1 MPSLTKKSILLSISG
16 FIDVIIR
23 VIAAVFVTRLITQAL
38 GEDLYGAWAM
48 ILQILGYLALVNL
61 KTTTTLQTRLAAM
74 NHSENIYPKQL
85 VFSAC
90 RRLFSLTIGFTFL
103 ISIVVVFFSSR
114 LFPENLNSIFEIKL
128 VLIIGVFGLIV
139 EQYGS
144 LFGSALRGSNLDYR
158 GIGIRSV
165 TIIISNFFIILFLYL
180 GMGIVGLAVSA
191 LLGNLIVA
199 LSWRFLALRIL
210 TWYKIVAVNADYFIE
225 YFKQSLST
233 LIYSLGNMI
242 LVNSDAILIGIVL
255 GNKFAGYYFIST
267 SFIRS
272 LVLPIIS
279 ILLSSSGVGLS
290 SLINSN
296 NYARTINVTTEIL
309 QVSSVIIGFGGFFY
323 ILFNK
328 SLIYYWVGL
337 KYYSDERVELFF
349 IIMVLVQFSNT
360 LIQYL
365 IDGLLL
371 YKYKAIV
378 SVFSAAFFILISVLF
393 LKFFGLKGLILGSLL
408 SNLFSITLYQ
418 RILQKHKKIFIDIK
432 AMVLRWFYL
441 ISFFLIVDMF
451 IKPMIQSFNLGE
463 LSFLALISAV
473 LLGICAFKLLPSTF
487 KNRIL
492 MNNPLKF
499 NLEKK

>member
-1 MPSLTKKSILLSISG
+1 MSSLTKKSILLSLSG
-16 FIDVIIR
+16 IIDVIIR
-23 VIAAVFVTRLITQAL
+23 VIAAVFVTRLITNAL

-48 ILQILGYLALVNL
+48 ILQILGYLALANL
-61 KTTTTLQTRLAAM
+61 KTTTTLQTRLAAL
-74 NHSENIYPKQL
+74 NHSESVYPKQL
-85 VFSAC
+85 VLSAC
-90 RRLFSLTIGFTFL
+90 RKLFTRTIGFTL
-103 ISIVVVFFSSR
+103 IISILVVFFSSS
-114 LFPENLNSIFEIKL
+114 LFPENLDSKFEIKI
-128 VLIIGVFGLIV
+128 VLIIGVLGLVV

-144 LFGSALRGSNLDYR
+144 LYGSALRGSNLDYK

-165 TIIISNFFIILFLYL
+165 TIIISNFFIILFLYFGL
-180 GMGIVGLAVSA
+180 GIVGLAVSA
-191 LLGNLIVA
+191 LLGNLIIT

-210 TWYKIVAVNADYFIE
+210 TWYKIVAVSADYFIE

-233 LIYSLGNMI
+233 LVYSLGNMI

-272 LVLPIIS
+272 LVLPIVG

-296 NYARTINVTTEIL
+296 NYNRTISITTEIL
-309 QVSSVIIGFGGFFY
+309 QVSSVIIGFSGFFY

-337 KYYSDERVELFF
+337 KFYSDESVELLF

-360 LIQYL
+360 LMQYL

-378 SVFSAAFFILISVLF
+378 SVFSAFFFILISVLF

-408 SNLFSITLYQ
+408 SNLLSITLYQ
-418 RILQKHKKIFIDIK
+418 HKLLKHRKVFIDIK
-432 AMVLRWFYL
+432 AMVLRWVYL
-441 ISFFLIVDMF
+441 IAFFFIVDMI
-451 IKPMIQSFNLGE
+451 IKPLIQSFNLRE
-463 LSFLALISAV
+463 SLFLALISAG
-473 LLGICAFKLLPSTF
+473 LLGIFAFRLLPSTF

-492 MNNPLKF
+492 MNNPLKL
-499 NLEKK
+499 NPGKK